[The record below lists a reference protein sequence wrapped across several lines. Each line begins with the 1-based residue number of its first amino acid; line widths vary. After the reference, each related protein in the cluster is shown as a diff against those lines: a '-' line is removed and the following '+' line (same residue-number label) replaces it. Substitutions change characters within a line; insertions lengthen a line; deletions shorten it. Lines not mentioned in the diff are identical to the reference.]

1 MSGSSRRPT
10 LSTVA
15 QRCGY
20 SVNTVSRALRGD
32 SRLPQSTIQKIR
44 EAADEVGYIPNRLA
58 ASLRSSES
66 HVVAIIIEDIENPHY
81 SHLMARIELELQ
93 ARGYNVIILC
103 NNRSLTTEKELAA
116 LAVSYSVSGVLLFPQ
131 DSVGTADGNSSAVQ
145 LLQTNH
151 IPVVIVDRAI
161 QQQDIDCVRVDDEAG
176 GYLAG
181 KTLAQLGHQKYLYL
195 AGPQNNTSQPLRQ
208 EGFLRAV
215 DEFVSSDQKSVRIIE
230 NTISCQALHE
240 GRITR
245 LLTPLNYSALVCF
258 NDEVAYDCMQALQ
271 EEGYQIPQDLSI
283 CGFDSIGSD
292 IRFLPRLSSIAHAK
306 GYSIAEYAVKALM
319 NRIEHPAAARQ
330 DIVLPVS
337 YYDGGTC
344 AGPVRLHR
352 RPSDV

>member
-145 LLQTNH
+145 LLQANH

-208 EGFLRAV
+208 KGFLRAV
-215 DEFVSSDQKSVRIIE
+215 GEAVS
-230 NTISCQALHE
+230 
-240 GRITR
+240 
-245 LLTPLNYSALVCF
+245 
-258 NDEVAYDCMQALQ
+258 
-271 EEGYQIPQDLSI
+271 EEGSGDCWCSRCGCFSECRGDLSFPGQKWRCRTACHGGQRSLHHPSFVRRGTL
-283 CGFDSIGSD
+283 CG
-292 IRFLPRLSSIAHAK
+292 RECRHV
-306 GYSIAEYAVKALM
+306 AV
-319 NRIEHPAAARQ
+319 
-330 DIVLPVS
+330 
-337 YYDGGTC
+337 
-344 AGPVRLHR
+344 
-352 RPSDV
+352 